1 MSLKG
6 RISILPD
13 DENVLHLILTSF
25 EGRIFILK
33 GDLVAEVSE
42 LFLISQNND
51 KFTITG
57 TVLHQGFEEIPVEL
71 KILESI
77 PIETR

>member
-6 RISILPD
+6 RLSILPD
-13 DENVLHLILTSF
+13 DKNGSHLILTSF
-25 EGRIFILK
+25 EGRIFTLK
-33 GDLVAEVSE
+33 GDMVAELSE

-57 TVLHQGFEEIPVEL
+57 KVLYEGFEEIPAEF
-71 KILESI
+71 KILEFI